1 MAAHVRCMRTAGF
14 VTSQKL
20 CRLIHTSVLRNKGLV
35 LGLYEPATKG
45 EDFILSKA
53 AADFDRKC
61 SSKLA
66 SFVKSSSKKLK
77 KGGHRVLFDNNA
89 GFSSIAVCCVGKMG
103 AGFNEQE
110 QLDEWRDNIRTAVA
124 GGVRTLRSLGET
136 DVEVDPCGDAEAAAE
151 GCYLGLFVYDELKA
165 ADKRKAKVTSSC
177 FTEPLIDRYS
187 TEEQWQRGKI
197 LAEGQNWARH
207 LMETPANCLTPTKF
221 AEIVTTQLQELKCQ
235 VHVRDKN
242 WIENKKMG
250 SFLSVAKGSAEPPKF
265 LEIEYKGSKGENHIS
280 LVGKGITFDSG
291 GISIKPAADMDKM
304 RADMGG
310 AACTV
315 GALYA
320 VAKLHIPISVKAYIP
335 LCENMPSGTATR
347 PGDVVTA
354 MNGKT
359 IQVDNTDAEG
369 RLILADALCYAQTF
383 NPQLVL
389 DMATLTGAIDV
400 ALGSG
405 ATGVFTNST
414 PMWDI
419 LQKASVRTGDR
430 VWRMPLLEHY
440 TKQVTESQLADVNNI
455 GKFSRSGG
463 ACTAAAF
470 LKEFVTN
477 KNWLH
482 LDIAGVMMNKDEIP
496 YLSKGMSGRPTR
508 TVVEF
513 IQRLAQLQSS

>member
-1 MAAHVRCMRTAGF
+1 MAAPMRCVRTAGF
-14 VTSQKL
+14 VTTHKL
-20 CRLIHTSVLRNKGLV
+20 YRLIHTTIIRNKGLV

-53 AADFDRKC
+53 AADFDKKC
-61 SSKLA
+61 SGKLT
-66 SFVKSSSKKLK
+66 SFIKSSTKKLK
-77 KGGHRVLFDNNA
+77 KGDNRVLFDNNA
-89 GFSSIAVCCVGKMG
+89 GFSSVVVCCVGKKE

-110 QLDEWRDNIRTAVA
+110 QLDEGRDNIRTAVA
-124 GGVRTLRSLGET
+124 GGVQTLRNVGET
-136 DVEVDPCGDAEAAAE
+136 DIEVDPCGDAEAAAE

-165 ADKRKAKVTSSC
+165 ADKRKAKVASSC
-177 FTEPLIDRYS
+177 FTDQLIDRHS

-221 AEIVTTQLQELKCQ
+221 AEIVTAQLQELKCQ
-235 VHVRDKN
+235 VHVWDKE

-250 SFLSVAKGSAEPPKF
+250 AFLSVTKGSSEPPKF

-291 GISIKPAADMDKM
+291 GISIKPSAGMDEM

-310 AACTV
+310 AACVV

-320 VAKLHIPISVKAYIP
+320 IAKLRIPISVKAYIP
-335 LCENMPSGTATR
+335 LCENMPSGSATR

-383 NPQLVL
+383 NPLLIL
-389 DMATLTGAIDV
+389 DIATLTGAIDI

-414 PMWDI
+414 PVWDI

-440 TKQVTESQLADVNNI
+440 TKQITQSQLADVNNI

-463 ACTAAAF
+463 ACVAAAF
-470 LKEFVTN
+470 LKVDPPE
-477 KNWLH
+477 H
-482 LDIAGVMMNKDEIP
+482 
-496 YLSKGMSGRPTR
+496 
-508 TVVEF
+508 
-513 IQRLAQLQSS
+513 